1 MLKLLPFVIGPAIAA
16 AIAYWLTRRHAVA
29 FVAAAIVLGAMLAIG
44 IAS

>member
-29 FVAAAIVLGAMLAIG
+29 AVAAAVVFGAMLAIG
-44 IAS
+44 ITS